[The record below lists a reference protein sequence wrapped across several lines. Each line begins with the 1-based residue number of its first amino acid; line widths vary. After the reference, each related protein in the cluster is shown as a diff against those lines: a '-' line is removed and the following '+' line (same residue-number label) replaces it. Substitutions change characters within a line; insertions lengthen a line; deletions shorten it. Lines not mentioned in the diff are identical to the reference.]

1 MCRQQRKRVLRLAH
15 NSTLIIMTRHR
26 RTYRCCIA
34 PPLESERRPVEEAEA
49 RMRLGIGW
57 LVMRASTATQRRLKP
72 RALPCVVVGVV
83 AFMGVAAIIGF
94 FVDAKERGQLREY
107 RYATRDI
114 RSFQQALTD
123 VETGVRGFTLSQRAD
138 YLEPY
143 SNGMKVLDD
152 LAPVMLPRL
161 DRFDATR
168 PGHQVGTMRPS
179 DVLRILR
186 TVWRTTMYPAPDDP
200 LTPAAA

>member
-1 MCRQQRKRVLRLAH
+1 
-15 NSTLIIMTRHR
+15 
-26 RTYRCCIA
+26 
-34 PPLESERRPVEEAEA
+34 
-49 RMRLGIGW
+49 MRLGIGW

-72 RALPCVVVGVV
+72 RALPCVVVSVV

-179 DVLRILR
+179 DVSSAR
-186 TVWRTTMYPAPDDP
+186 
-200 LTPAAA
+200 